1 VQIAD
6 MLAKC
11 SFDDV
16 YIRHASDSNNGQTVH
31 CNCLRK
37 AAGCGLDQ
45 KKNARDLNKGKLCHL
60 WFHTVLCGLEYQA
73 RPQADRVGWAVAL
86 RVAKAGSS

>member
-6 MLAKC
+6 LLAKC

-16 YIRHASDSNNGQTVH
+16 YMRHASDSNNGQTVH

-45 KKNARDLNKGKLCHL
+45 RKMQGTL
-60 WFHTVLCGLEYQA
+60 
-73 RPQADRVGWAVAL
+73 
-86 RVAKAGSS
+86 AKASFVTFGSIQSFAV